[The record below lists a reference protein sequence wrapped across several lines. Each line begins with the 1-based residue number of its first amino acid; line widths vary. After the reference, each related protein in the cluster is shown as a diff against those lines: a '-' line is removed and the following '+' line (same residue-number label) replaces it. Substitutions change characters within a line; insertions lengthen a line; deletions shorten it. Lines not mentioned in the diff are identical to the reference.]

1 WQVNGATGYVRANHY
16 TAMDYVK
23 VYVKYK
29 NSLGHW
35 TSYFYVGTDST
46 PYYYGDYYV
55 QWSILQGY
63 VQMLV
68 KVQAYDSS
76 NHYLGSDYQYVTLP
90 GSGGG
95 GKPGGDPV
103 PE

>member
-1 WQVNGATGYVRANHY
+1 
-16 TAMDYVK
+16 MYVK
-23 VYVKYK
+23 VE
-29 NSLGHW
+29 
-35 TSYFYVGTDST
+35 
-46 PYYYGDYYV
+46 
-55 QWSILQGY
+55 
-63 VQMLV
+63 
-68 KVQAYDSS
+68 AYDSA